1 MDKILPLNVT
11 AQLAHRVRGNPPA
24 AQLETSVA
32 NCYPGLEFDLRGI
45 WAKLFEEI
53 VLHETSNVV
62 MRIEANAPP
71 ELQNQ
76 QGALLLEVV
85 HSQAQ
90 ILLSYPGGSPSRAVE
105 RGNALAELLQYGGT
119 TASCRFLPI
128 RQFSRVSSSSVFLDD
143 AGLPQFPPELGAD
156 ADPSSSWVSAIR
168 SQATSEEF
176 LEWDFGEV
184 HQLTQLRVFPG
195 EGIFRE
201 LFPTQYTFKHRL
213 REEDFWQSFK
223 TQDDAEVDQEG
234 WLDFKLAP
242 FSTRFVRLEISEL
255 RPLNDA
261 QFLVAVSE
269 VQFDPFIDVD
279 LTIRSFFPNVSNAI
293 EPTEADKIPALDP
306 AVVESGELTQSLC
319 SPWQHDYRDCVCFYW
334 AASRPDFVNVDPET
348 GNGHNWTDLEREV
361 DDASGQPI
369 YNTRL
374 RQDGSEDPILIEY
387 EQLFEDWEKKDT
399 LKFQFEGKDEV

>member
-45 WAKLFEEI
+45 WAKLFEGI

-62 MRIEANAPP
+62 MHVEANAPP

-85 HSQAQ
+85 HPQVQ
-90 ILLSYPGGSPSRAVE
+90 ILLSYPGSLPSLAVE

-119 TASCRFLPI
+119 TALCRFLPI
-128 RQFSRVSSSSVFLDD
+128 RQFSRVSSSSTFPD
-143 AGLPQFPPELGAD
+143 ANQPQFPPELAAD
-156 ADPSSSWVSAIR
+156 VDLSSSWVSAI
-168 SQATSEEF
+168 SSEASSEEF

-184 HQLTQLRVFPG
+184 QQIQQLRVFRG
-195 EGIFRE
+195 EDIFRE
-201 LFPTQYTFKHRL
+201 LFPTQYTFLHRL
-213 REEDFWQSFK
+213 REEDPWQPFK
-223 TQDDAEVDQEG
+223 THDDAEEDEDG
-234 WLDFKLAP
+234 WLNFNLAP
-242 FSTRFVRLEISEL
+242 FSTRFVRLEIPQL
-255 RPLNDA
+255 RQLSDG

-269 VQFDPFIDVD
+269 VQFDPFIDIN
-279 LTIRSFFPNVSNAI
+279 LTIRSLFPNSSSAI
-293 EPTEADKIPALDP
+293 EPTETDKIPALDP
-306 AVVESGELTQSLC
+306 AAIESGELTQSLC

-361 DDASGQPI
+361 DASGQPI
-369 YNTRL
+369 YNTRP
-374 RQDGSEDPILIEY
+374 RENGSEDPILIEY